1 MKNLN
6 IKKRCALQYYFSRL
20 YGRTDFVDCVH
31 SVSDLRFN
39 LQYSIFNSEVYFA
52 LRAGREVKF
61 QDYRRRCHRLRLMGL
76 ELLLRQSDLLLHR
89 EGRDGRLLERLQ
101 HSPCEWWH

>member
-52 LRAGREVKF
+52 LGEVTIPS
-61 QDYRRRCHRLRLMGL
+61 LRWIVRSVILAN
-76 ELLLRQSDLLLHR
+76 S
-89 EGRDGRLLERLQ
+89 
-101 HSPCEWWH
+101 SS

>member
-52 LRAGREVKF
+52 LRGGGEV
-61 QDYRRRCHRLRLMGL
+61 LIL
-76 ELLLRQSDLLLHR
+76 QSLVSVFNVVVVKKSYESGDFF
-89 EGRDGRLLERLQ
+89 
-101 HSPCEWWH
+101 